1 MCHWG
6 RFEEKVEKFGL
17 TQSDTVGL
25 SRSGAQTCEMADEAG
40 LTLKPTFLET
50 VDDFSEPVFRGVGGI
65 GMFDSCEAETV
76 SIPREA
82 LDVDQVRSAT
92 AALTLRGV
100 GRTPHER
107 ARLAELIAARVPCEL
122 AATAVI
128 AATSGETRAC
138 PPGSARSHG

>member
-1 MCHWG
+1 
-6 RFEEKVEKFGL
+6 
-17 TQSDTVGL
+17 
-25 SRSGAQTCEMADEAG
+25 MADSAG
-40 LTLKPTFLET
+40 LTLKPSFLET

-65 GMFDSCEAETV
+65 GMFDSCEAATV
-76 SIPREA
+76 SVPREA

-100 GRTPHER
+100 GRTPSER

-128 AATSGETRAC
+128 AATSGVYAAPRPTCSVLRKA
-138 PPGSARSHG
+138 PPTTG